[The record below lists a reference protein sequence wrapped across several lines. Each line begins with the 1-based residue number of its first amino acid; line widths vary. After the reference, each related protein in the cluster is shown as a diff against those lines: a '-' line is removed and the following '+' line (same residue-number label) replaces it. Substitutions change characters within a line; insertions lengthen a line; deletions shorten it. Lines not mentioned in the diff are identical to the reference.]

1 MCSKCVL
8 LQICHWTRS
17 SQWENSEGI
26 RSEHDC
32 HGCIDAGWFDLQN
45 KNWYKAA
52 ETICQSSKVNN
63 SVMLQIV
70 GDSFA
75 DIEQVQSNSSK
86 AQVPD
91 GEVQQGFE
99 DKIIVEMIKCII
111 IDR

>member
-1 MCSKCVL
+1 
-8 LQICHWTRS
+8 
-17 SQWENSEGI
+17 
-26 RSEHDC
+26 
-32 HGCIDAGWFDLQN
+32 
-45 KNWYKAA
+45 
-52 ETICQSSKVNN
+52 
-63 SVMLQIV
+63 MLQIV